1 MPDDQPISAK
11 PVSKTLEAAQK
22 RVEGYNFDHPQE
34 CCFSND
40 NVINRHRKVV
50 YSIRRKILQGDD
62 ISPEILRL
70 ADARLSALLAHR
82 AKKND
87 TKKFEKFQEIFPLTI
102 DQIRDIATIKNDKKR
117 LITARKAILKLYDKK
132 EDELGADLLRW
143 CRARNLY
150 ASSGRVVDATPRKHA
165 ASTRGHPLAQYWS
178 ARSTS
183 RVPRGVPES

>member
-62 ISPEILRL
+62 ISPENSTPSRCSPERIASLIALR
-70 ADARLSALLAHR
+70 RM
-82 AKKND
+82 
-87 TKKFEKFQEIFPLTI
+87 
-102 DQIRDIATIKNDKKR
+102 
-117 LITARKAILKLYDKK
+117 
-132 EDELGADLLRW
+132 
-143 CRARNLY
+143 
-150 ASSGRVVDATPRKHA
+150 TPR
-165 ASTRGHPLAQYWS
+165 SS
-178 ARSTS
+178 RSFRRS
-183 RVPRGVPES
+183 SL